1 MEARDDIRDANDDYV
16 KAIRENM
23 TADMFKYFAY
33 SLPEE
38 PGFYDDTDLRK
49 SVKEDIHKD

>member
-1 MEARDDIRDANDDYV
+1 
-16 KAIRENM
+16 M

-38 PGFYDDTDLRK
+38 PEFYDDTDLRK
-49 SVKEDIHKD
+49 SVKEDIHKDSDKEI